1 MKKHFNNMLD
11 KLTESYVNKTPM
23 SADGF
28 TVESLKHYPKFLYR
42 YRSCTDYN
50 FDAIR
55 NDYLWAS
62 APSDF
67 YDPCDSVVNLKL
79 KSELSDVHKFMNLH
93 MGEFIYNSIPPKGMK
108 ARKKGLKLED
118 FIKFQNEFVSVDGVY
133 DGVKLK
139 SSLTTQLNS
148 LGERDKFII
157 SGMLD
162 FPNKPEFKNRFEF
175 HFKELL
181 FDIINTL
188 RYTTYICCLTERND
202 NRKMWE
208 EYGDRY
214 KGFVA
219 EYKTSSIMYHPES
232 IDPLMHLFPVSYYK
246 RMPKV
251 PTLPFLEHAFYK
263 EIYGREIDVF
273 DVNKKLYKQLF
284 VKHQDYHTEEEW
296 RIVSNGNIIQFP
308 ILSAIYAG
316 FLISDENLETLK
328 NICKEKNISLYK
340 QHLNSTGNGFCFEL
354 VQL

>member
-1 MKKHFNNMLD
+1 MKKYFDNMLD
-11 KLTESYVNKTPM
+11 KLTKSYVDKTPM
-23 SADGF
+23 SADDF
-28 TVESLKHYPKFLYR
+28 TVESLKHYPKCLYR

-79 KSELSDVHKFMNLH
+79 KSELSDVHRFMNLH
-93 MGEFIYNSIPPKGMK
+93 MAEFIYNSIPPKGMK

-118 FIKFQNEFVSVDGVY
+118 FIKFQNEFVSADGVY

-139 SSLTTQLNS
+139 NYLTAQLNG
-148 LGERDKFII
+148 LGERDKYII

-162 FPNKPEFKNRFEF
+162 FPNKPEFKNRFES
-175 HFKELL
+175 HFNELL

-208 EYGDRY
+208 EYGDKY
-214 KGFVA
+214 QGFVA
-219 EYKTSSIMYHPES
+219 EYETSLIMYHPKLAGS
-232 IDPLMHLFPVSYYK
+232 FMHLFPVSYYK
-246 RMPKV
+246 RMPRV
-251 PTLPFLEHAFYK
+251 PTLPFLEYAFYK

-273 DVNKKLYKQLF
+273 DANKKLYKQLF
-284 VKHQDYHTEEEW
+284 VKHYDYHSEEEW
-296 RIVSNGNIIQFP
+296 RIVSNSNIIHFP

-316 FLISDENLETLK
+316 FLVSDENLEILK
-328 NICKEKNISLYK
+328 DICREKNIPLYK
-340 QHLNSTGNGFCFEL
+340 QHLNNTGNKFYFDKIL
-354 VQL
+354 